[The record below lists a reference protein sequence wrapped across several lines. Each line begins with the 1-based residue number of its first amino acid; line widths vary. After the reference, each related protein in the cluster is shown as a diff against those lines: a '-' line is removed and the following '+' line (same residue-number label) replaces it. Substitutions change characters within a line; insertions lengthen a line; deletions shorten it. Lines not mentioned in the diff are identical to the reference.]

1 MPIMRR
7 PVPRGDLFS
16 RTRRPRANGYWRTCA
31 SYSRVTKS
39 RCQGRIHSS
48 SQRFSRCL
56 SQCRH
61 PAGTNGD
68 AEHQRVAVGSERRKS
83 QRDRV
88 LGLLTQ
94 DGSKLNLAIARSWE
108 RIASRVDLDFLT
120 PRTRR
125 MLLYPNPLF
134 LIVRVS
140 GSALPASASLLG
152 WAYGPVR
159 PRLGDADRV

>member
-1 MPIMRR
+1 MVIGGLVHRIR
-7 PVPRGDLFS
+7 ELQRADVKDEC
-16 RTRRPRANGYWRTCA
+16 TRLRNVSQGVFLSVVIRLGPMLMQSIGGLPSVRNDENHNGIEFWA
-31 SYSRVTKS
+31 
-39 RCQGRIHSS
+39 
-48 SQRFSRCL
+48 
-56 SQCRH
+56 
-61 PAGTNGD
+61 
-68 AEHQRVAVGSERRKS
+68 
-83 QRDRV
+83 
-88 LGLLTQ
+88 LLTQ

-134 LIVRVS
+134 LIIRAS

-159 PRLGDADRV
+159 PRLGEADRV

>member
-1 MPIMRR
+1 MHRIRELQR
-7 PVPRGDLFS
+7 ADVKDEC
-16 RTRRPRANGYWRTCA
+16 TRLRNVTQGVFLSVAIRLGSMAMQNISGLPSVRNDENHNGIEFW
-31 SYSRVTKS
+31 V
-39 RCQGRIHSS
+39 
-48 SQRFSRCL
+48 
-56 SQCRH
+56 
-61 PAGTNGD
+61 
-68 AEHQRVAVGSERRKS
+68 
-83 QRDRV
+83 
-88 LGLLTQ
+88 LLTQ

-134 LIVRVS
+134 LIVRAS

-159 PRLGDADRV
+159 PRLGEADRV